1 MHNIPMIPVESSNV
15 AEIGYQGGIL
25 AVKFRSGGEY
35 QYKDVPAEVFEQMQ
49 QPDVSIGSFVNK
61 NVRGVYDLVPTD
73 TEAVQDE

>member
-1 MHNIPMIPVESSNV
+1 MPVRDRVN
-15 AEIGYQGGIL
+15 QRGIEHEL
-25 AVKFRSGGEY
+25 V
-35 QYKDVPAEVFEQMQ
+35 EQMQ